1 MMTYEEIYES
11 LKSKTNAPFTT
22 LEVIRIFKNEG
33 GNWVGTPEQLMQI
46 ASLSHEITGVRVGEC
61 SGCKISAINNLNR
74 WLDNHEE
81 NIVNW
86 LKYQK
91 RKDEPIV
98 KQRGRPKQ

>member
-1 MMTYEEIYES
+1 MKTYEEIYES

-46 ASLSHEITGVRVGEC
+46 ASISHEITGVRVGEC

-74 WLDNHEE
+74 WLDNHEA
-81 NIVNW
+81 NIV
-86 LKYQK
+86 KQK
-91 RKDEPIV
+91 NEPIV
-98 KQRGRPKQ
+98 KQRGRPKQL